1 MLIPIK
7 GTRYTK
13 EKIPDWLVQ
22 LSVEKYIKFKEY
34 RLTYCEGR
42 NSLNIGDRFSGCENQ
57 IIFSNRS
64 RDKPITC
71 TECDNDYTF
80 EELHESSLIFKELIE
95 IEYSKIVADILEKIK
110 ETECNIIDIEGN
122 RNCYILK
129 VYDKEYLLIF
139 DGRHSDPRIFAEQ
152 EGIININ
159 ILSTF
164 QQNALPETV
173 VNINGIHI
181 LQYGFGK
188 EKYKLR
194 DLPNASVLISRLQK
208 VAEIEAEIIKKS
220 KVFTWQA
227 VENELSN
234 FFLNQIRNKK
244 VELYEYKLLSE
255 AYPQLSY
262 IPVNAAGA
270 GNADK
275 VTIPLAQYLS
285 EVFSGAFTVDAK
297 CYTSTA
303 VSSKTIETV
312 QHHLSKDGFD
322 ARRIVIIAT
331 TNNVTCWDD
340 VINYQKTTGQYRLL
354 IFSARLMAEVAV
366 QLKFADELLNIIEQC
381 AKEAQSLS

>member
-42 NSLNIGDRFSGCENQ
+42 NSLNIGDRFSGCGNQ

-208 VAEIEAEIIKKS
+208 VAEIEAEIIEKS

-285 EVFSGAFTVDAK
+285 EVFSGTFTVDAK